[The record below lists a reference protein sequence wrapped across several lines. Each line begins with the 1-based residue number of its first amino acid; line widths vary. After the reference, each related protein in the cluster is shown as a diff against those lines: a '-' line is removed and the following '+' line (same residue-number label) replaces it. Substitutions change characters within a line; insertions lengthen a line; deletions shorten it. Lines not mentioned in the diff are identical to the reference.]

1 MAVLRLDRF
10 TAGPVGTAQMLARH
24 PAAVAAAANA

>member
-10 TAGPVGTAQMLARH
+10 TAGPVGTEQMLARH

>member
-10 TAGPVGTAQMLARH
+10 TVGPVGTAQMLARH
-24 PAAVAAAANA
+24 VAAVAAATNV